1 MRTTT
6 NLQRSLRYLLAWAP
20 TVTLARAMPA
30 QRPVPDAALES
41 GTLSFV
47 GRATTG
53 DFVGTTSRVTGAVI
67 GGRDYSTTRGWI
79 EAPVRSLVTGNE
91 RRDGDLRQS
100 MEIERYPRFASISTA
115 RPFSIGRS
123 RARTRHP
130 WCSTVRS
137 PYMA

>member
-41 GTLSFV
+41 GMLSFV

-79 EAPVRSLVTGNE
+79 THVTSRFPIDLVDYQISGLTKMFGLLRMEREVDVRV
-91 RRDGDLRQS
+91 DLRF
-100 MEIERYPRFASISTA
+100 MDTPTLWAIP
-115 RPFSIGRS
+115 
-123 RARTRHP
+123 
-130 WCSTVRS
+130 
-137 PYMA
+137 

>member
-1 MRTTT
+1 MRKTT

-30 QRPVPDAALES
+30 QRPVPDAAVES

-53 DFVGTTSRVTGAVI
+53 AFAATTSRVTGAVI

-79 EAPVRSLVTGNE
+79 THVTSRFPIDLADYQISGLTKIFGLLRME
-91 RRDGDLRQS
+91 REVDVWVDLRF
-100 MEIERYPRFASISTA
+100 MDAPTLWAIP
-115 RPFSIGRS
+115 
-123 RARTRHP
+123 
-130 WCSTVRS
+130 
-137 PYMA
+137 